1 MNFDY
6 SKLKGRIVEICGTR
20 KEFAKRMGM
29 TDRTLS
35 LKLNNKIAFTQKNI
49 INALDILSID
59 LSEIYDYFF
68 KRIVQT
74 SELRSKTRSIIWMG
88 KESNARIRNF

>member
-29 TDRTLS
+29 TERTLS
-35 LKLNNKIAFTQKNI
+35 LKLNNKIAFTQKDI

-59 LSEIYDYFF
+59 LSEIDDYFF

-74 SELRSKTRSIIWMG
+74 SELRSKAKSIIWMG

>member
-29 TDRTLS
+29 TERTLS
-35 LKLNNKIAFTQKNI
+35 LKLNNKIAFTQKDI

-59 LSEIYDYFF
+59 LSEIDDYFF
-68 KRIVQT
+68 KRMIQT
-74 SELRSKTRSIIWMG
+74 SELRPKTRSII
-88 KESNARIRNF
+88 

>member
-6 SKLKGRIVEICGTR
+6 SKLNGRIVEICGTR
-20 KEFAKRMGM
+20 KEFAKRMGV
-29 TDRTLS
+29 TERTLS
-35 LKLNNKIAFTQKNI
+35 LKLNNKIAFTQKDI

-59 LSEIYDYFF
+59 LSEIDDYFF

-74 SELRSKTRSIIWMG
+74 SELRPKTRSITWIG

>member
-29 TDRTLS
+29 TERTLS
-35 LKLNNKIAFTQKNI
+35 LKLNNKIAFTQKDI

-59 LSEIYDYFF
+59 LSEIDDYFF

-74 SELRSKTRSIIWMG
+74 SELRSKAKSII
-88 KESNARIRNF
+88 

>member
-29 TDRTLS
+29 TERTLS
-35 LKLNNKIAFTQKNI
+35 LKLNNKIAFTQKDI

-59 LSEIYDYFF
+59 LSEIDDYFF
-68 KRIVQT
+68 KRMVQT
-74 SELRSKTRSIIWMG
+74 SELRPKTRSIIWMG
-88 KESNARIRNF
+88 KESNAGIRNF

>member
-29 TDRTLS
+29 TERTLS
-35 LKLNNKIAFTQKNI
+35 LKLNNKIAFTQKDI

-59 LSEIYDYFF
+59 LSEIDDYFF
-68 KRIVQT
+68 NRIVQI
-74 SELRSKTRSIIWMG
+74 SELRPKTRPIIWTG
-88 KESNARIRNF
+88 KESNAGIRNF

>member
-29 TDRTLS
+29 TERTLS
-35 LKLNNKIAFTQKNI
+35 LKLNNKIAFTQKDI

-59 LSEIYDYFF
+59 LSEIDDYFF
-68 KRIVQT
+68 NRIVQT
-74 SELRSKTRSIIWMG
+74 SELRPKTRPII
-88 KESNARIRNF
+88 

>member
-29 TDRTLS
+29 TERTLS
-35 LKLNNKIAFTQKNI
+35 LKLNNKIAFTQKDI

-59 LSEIYDYFF
+59 LSEIDDYFF
-68 KRIVQT
+68 NRIVQI
-74 SELRSKTRSIIWMG
+74 SELRPKTRPII
-88 KESNARIRNF
+88 

>member
-29 TDRTLS
+29 TERTLS
-35 LKLNNKIAFTQKNI
+35 LKLNNKIAFTQKDI

-59 LSEIYDYFF
+59 LSEIDDYFF
-68 KRIVQT
+68 NRMVQI
-74 SELRSKTRSIIWMG
+74 SELRPKTRPII
-88 KESNARIRNF
+88 

>member
-59 LSEIYDYFF
+59 LSEIDDYFF

-74 SELRSKTRSIIWMG
+74 SELRSKTRSII
-88 KESNARIRNF
+88 